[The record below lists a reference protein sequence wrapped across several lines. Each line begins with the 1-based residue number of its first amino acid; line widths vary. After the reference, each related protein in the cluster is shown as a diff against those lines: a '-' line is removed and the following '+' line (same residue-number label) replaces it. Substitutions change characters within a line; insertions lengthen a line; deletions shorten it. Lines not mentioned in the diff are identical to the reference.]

1 MLLKL
6 TLCASLLP
14 GNGHW
19 SAISN
24 KRSCPEH
31 LVTTSTLWLIDLQR
45 KTPWLRILQLSAPV
59 ICSLLKV
66 PRSTTAWQN
75 QSTCIRDKSCWQST
89 DSAGDFKSDLDQVT
103 WISSDLEEE
112 FASLARS
119 IAGTAPLPDAC
130 PSPLE
135 LPWCTGALRRDLH
148 SQSANMTCFLSAT
161 WEFTEEIIKMEPSK
175 FVANWKDVVVQG
187 SNCQTSLSCKVFF
200 TG

>member
-45 KTPWLRILQLSAPV
+45 KTPWPRILQLSAPV

-112 FASLARS
+112 FGSLARS

-130 PSPLE
+130 PSPLG
-135 LPWCTGALRRDLH
+135 WFGAALMHWSFEKRPAQPVSEHDLFPVCH
-148 SQSANMTCFLSAT
+148 MRVHRGNH
-161 WEFTEEIIKMEPSK
+161 
-175 FVANWKDVVVQG
+175 
-187 SNCQTSLSCKVFF
+187 
-200 TG
+200 